1 MEEVLKS
8 LVKIELKKCLKRKE
22 FIFILLLMIIAITS
36 DFVLTCMRFYGCKTS
51 QLLSAYEATIITNI
65 IQTPFYPVFATL
77 LPFTVSIIGSD
88 IYISEKTDGIEDVVN
103 TRISKKYNIISK
115 AIAISIISFFIVL
128 IPLLIN
134 QVLSLVAFPIQ
145 GHNSFGLSE
154 YKKLIYI
161 DKGIMLSQVQVYY
174 PYLNNIIFIII
185 RSIFAVSFTLMAY
198 GISFISNINKY
209 LVILSSFIINSLLTF
224 VLTIISCIVRSI
236 NQSLS
241 EAIATD
247 ILGING
253 YGNIYVLFGILI
265 LYLFIGIFFI
275 NREIKTN
282 TEV

>member
-1 MEEVLKS
+1 M
-8 LVKIELKKCLKRKE
+8 
-22 FIFILLLMIIAITS
+22 
-36 DFVLTCMRFYGCKTS
+36 
-51 QLLSAYEATIITNI
+51 
-65 IQTPFYPVFATL
+65 
-77 LPFTVSIIGSD
+77 
-88 IYISEKTDGIEDVVN
+88 
-103 TRISKKYNIISK
+103 
-115 AIAISIISFFIVL
+115 
-128 IPLLIN
+128 
-134 QVLSLVAFPIQ
+134 AFPIQ

-161 DKGIMLSQVQVYY
+161 DKGIMLSQVQAYY

-185 RSIFAVSFTLMAY
+185 RSIFAVSFTLIAY
-198 GISFISNINKY
+198 GISFIPNINKY
-209 LVILSSFIINSLLTF
+209 LVILSSFIINSFLTF

-247 ILGING
+247 ILGVNG